1 METSNTVRQPTPSES
16 GLLDRGSDFS
26 APVAGVTAGHL
37 EFRRGASRVTIRTEA
52 MDDLFRAHFEGP
64 VPEVAVDRGMV
75 AIRYRPLSP
84 AHWVGFAWLTDEQS
98 ADITLSRAVPWDL
111 VVRGGV
117 SRLDADL
124 SGLLVTGVEI
134 RGGASN
140 VELVLD
146 EPRGIVPIRVRG
158 GVSHVTILR
167 PAGVP
172 VGASVRGGISKLA
185 LDDQRFGAIGGQ
197 TRVTTGAWHQATSG
211 YDIEIAGGASHL
223 TVEAR

>member
-1 METSNTVRQPTPSES
+1 METPNTVRQTPPPET

-26 APVAGVTAGHL
+26 APLAGVTSGRL

-64 VPEVAVDRGMV
+64 VPEVAVDRGTV

-84 AHWVGFAWLTDEQS
+84 ADWVGFAWLMDEHS
-98 ADITLSRAVPWDL
+98 ADLALSRAVPWDV

-124 SGLLVTGVEI
+124 SGLQLTGFEI

-146 EPRGIVPIRVRG
+146 EPRGMVPIRVRG

-172 VGASVRGGISKLA
+172 VGTTVRGGISKLA

-197 TRVTTGAWHQATSG
+197 TRVTTGAWRQATSG

-223 TVEAR
+223 TVEPR